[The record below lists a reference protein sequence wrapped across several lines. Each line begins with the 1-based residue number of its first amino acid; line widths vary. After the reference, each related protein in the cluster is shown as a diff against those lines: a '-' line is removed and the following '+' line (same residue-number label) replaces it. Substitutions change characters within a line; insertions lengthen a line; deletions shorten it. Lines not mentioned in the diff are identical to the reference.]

1 MGLEQVFGINVR
13 RLRKARGLTQ
23 EALAHE
29 VEIDVSYLGQIERGE
44 RNPTLS
50 VVERFAAALGAL
62 PPDLLR
68 PVSDFDGAE

>member
-50 VVERFAAALGAL
+50 VVERFAVILSVSA
-62 PPDLLR
+62 PDLLR
-68 PVSDFDGAE
+68 PVSDPDSAE